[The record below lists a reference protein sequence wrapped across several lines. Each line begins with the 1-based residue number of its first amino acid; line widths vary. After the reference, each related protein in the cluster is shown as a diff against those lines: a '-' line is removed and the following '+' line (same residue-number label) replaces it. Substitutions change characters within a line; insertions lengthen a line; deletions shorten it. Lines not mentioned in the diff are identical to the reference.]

1 MTKTAP
7 VSVRLNP
14 ELNTK
19 LTTIASAL
27 DRPKSWV
34 IAQAVEEYLAVQE
47 WHLKA
52 IEEGIR
58 AADAGE
64 LVPDE
69 DVKAWV
75 QSWGTPDELPMPV
88 PPSLSKPR

>member
-1 MTKTAP
+1 MPKTAP
-7 VSVRLNP
+7 VSIRLDP
-14 ELNTK
+14 
-19 LTTIASAL
+19 AL
-27 DRPKSWV
+27 DERLQNIAASLDRSKSWV
-34 IAQAVEEYLAVQE
+34 ITQAVEEFVAVQE

-69 DVKAWV
+69 AVEAWV
-75 QSWGTPDELPMPV
+75 ESWGTPDELPMPL
-88 PPSLSKPR
+88 PIPLPKPR

>member
-19 LTTIASAL
+19 LATIASAL

-58 AADAGE
+58 EADAGKG
-64 LVPDE
+64 VPHEEVVD
-69 DVKAWV
+69 WV
-75 QSWGTPDELPMPV
+75 RSWGTPDEKPMPGTG
-88 PPSLSKPR
+88 